1 MATTEYTVR
10 GMTCGHCVN
19 AVTEELLT
27 VMGVTD
33 VAIDLVEGGD
43 STVNVTSTEPLDV
56 DQVKAA
62 VDEAGYEVVE

>member
-1 MATTEYTVR
+1 MATTTYTVR

-43 STVNVTSTEPLDV
+43 STVSVTSTEPLDM

-62 VDEAGYEVVE
+62 VDEAGYELVE

>member
-1 MATTEYTVR
+1 MATTTYTVR

-43 STVNVTSTEPLDV
+43 STVSVTSTDPLDV

>member
-1 MATTEYTVR
+1 MATTAYTVR

-43 STVNVTSTEPLDV
+43 STVSVTSTEPIDIQ
-56 DQVKAA
+56 QVKAA
-62 VDEAGYEVVE
+62 VDEAGYELVG

>member
-1 MATTEYTVR
+1 MATTTYTVR
-10 GMTCGHCVN
+10 GMTCGHYVN

-43 STVNVTSTEPLDV
+43 STVSVTSTEPLDV
-56 DQVKAA
+56 DQVKGA
-62 VDEAGYEVVE
+62 VDEAGYELVE